1 MKVSSCAFAG
11 ALCFGAVSA
20 FGLQPAGSAVK
31 AVHSN
36 SPFKGP
42 GKAMVRPINVDGTP
56 LNYNMVRCRQQFYT
70 KFGE

>member
-31 AVHSN
+31 AVQSN
-36 SPFKGP
+36 SPFMGR
-42 GKAMVRPINVDGTP
+42 GKAMVQPINVDGTA
-56 LNYNMVRCRQQFYT
+56 LNSNMVRSSKDCAA
-70 KFGE
+70 